1 MGFGKKRIN
10 DGAGN
15 GVLKRDLLECFRG
28 PPIAGN
34 PQGIPGRFLREDNAG
49 FFFPGGS
56 QA

>member
-34 PQGIPGRFLREDNAG
+34 PQGIPGGFLREDNAG